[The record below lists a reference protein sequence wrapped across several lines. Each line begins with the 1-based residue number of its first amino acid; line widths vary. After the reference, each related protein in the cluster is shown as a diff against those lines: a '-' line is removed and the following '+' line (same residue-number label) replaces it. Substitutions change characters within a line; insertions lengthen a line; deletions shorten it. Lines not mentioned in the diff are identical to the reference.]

1 MQPLL
6 HRSTTGA
13 VALKFSH
20 TYIKIKFMW
29 WGNFCC
35 PILQNPGHLFTIV
48 KRVQFFLGT
57 ILIEIIITRVAWFQD
72 KGLGVLLLLVTK
84 ATAIEVAVMYFEE
97 NYLIVD
103 SGGAA

>member
-1 MQPLL
+1 MFPVE
-6 HRSTTGA
+6 T
-13 VALKFSH
+13 LKFSH
-20 TYIKIKFMW
+20 TYTKIKFMW
-29 WGNFCC
+29 WGNF
-35 PILQNPGHLFTIV
+35 
-48 KRVQFFLGT
+48 FLSHTSKSRAPFHRCKGSSVFWGT

-84 ATAIEVAVMYFEE
+84 AAAIEVVAMYFEE